1 MPLLERLFAPNSD
14 KKKLSYIGITEH
26 KKGWVY
32 TTSRGFEYLCNE
44 REFTKK
50 HVFRSGRYYV
60 VRDQKREIYYFSK
73 KSMKSVGNL
82 QVFAYKLKL
91 Y

>member
-32 TTSRGFEYLCNE
+32 TASRGFGYLGNE
-44 REFTKK
+44 RKFVENSC
-50 HVFRSGRYYV
+50 FRGGRYYV
-60 VRDQKREIYYFSK
+60 TSNPMREIYYFSK

-82 QVFAYKLKL
+82 RIFAYKLKL